1 MTMLSKITL
10 ALALV
15 IAAVAFTAVAAS
27 AGPDDSAQIR
37 SSSSDRTANSGGA
50 GGNLVPLW

>member
-15 IAAVAFTAVAAS
+15 IAAFAFTAVA
-27 AGPDDSAQIR
+27 GPDDGAQNR

>member
-1 MTMLSKITL
+1 MLSKITL

-15 IAAVAFTAVAAS
+15 LAALAAVPIAA
-27 AGPDDSAQIR
+27 GPNDTAQIR
-37 SSSSDRTANSGGA
+37 SSSSDSVANSGGA

>member
-15 IAAVAFTAVAAS
+15 IAALALTGVAAS
-27 AGPDDSAQIR
+27 AGPDDNAQIR
-37 SSSSDRTANSGGA
+37 SSSSDSIANSGGA
-50 GGNLVPLW
+50 GGNLVTLW